1 MCGETKRLV
10 IDEAMPTLSL
20 QPCRDLVVILGVE
33 RLVPAMKPVP
43 PVLLAIALA
52 VLPLGAVLH
61 ASPMATAASAANS
74 TSLNVT
80 VSGSEKWVDTGMDVQ
95 ANDKLH
101 ITAKGTVNMGNNSGV
116 TADGVARG
124 WVDTLRALM
133 VPGAGRGALVGRVG
147 NSDAATPFL
156 IGSDG
161 TVQAPI
167 AGRLYLGINQDSMQ
181 SPDGKYEVHIDR
193 TSTSAATAS
202 GAAASQG
209 KYDFKPLFTELDA
222 KLPYRVSDQP
232 QGGNPGDL
240 VNFVIV
246 GTQPQVTDALKSA
259 GWIPADKTNTDAV
272 VSALLATLQKNVYVS
287 VPMSILYLFGRPQ
300 DFGYERAEAVM
311 VAAQRNHFRIWQ
323 ASYATPQNQPIWVG
337 AGTHDVGIE
346 KDQRSANAITHKID
360 QDVDN
365 ERDFIGATL
374 QQAGQVEAMSYMT
387 RANAIKST
395 KTATGGNIQSDGR
408 VLVIVLKAAPPAAS
422 K

>member
-1 MCGETKRLV
+1 MKLAR
-10 IDEAMPTLSL
+10 P
-20 QPCRDLVVILGVE
+20 ILFAVAVSVLLLCCVGDAV
-33 RLVPAMKPVP
+33 AVP
-43 PVLLAIALA
+43 P
-52 VLPLGAVLH
+52 PLGA
-61 ASPMATAASAANS
+61 SNANS

-80 VSGSEKWVDTGMDVQ
+80 VSGSQTWVDTGMDVQ
-95 ANDKLH
+95 AGDKLH

-124 WVDTLRALM
+124 WVDTLRALT
-133 VPGAGRGALVGRVG
+133 VSSAGRGALVGRVG
-147 NSDAATPFL
+147 TSDAATPFF
-156 IGSDG
+156 IGADG

-181 SPDGKYEVHIDR
+181 APDGKYEVHIDR
-193 TSTSAATAS
+193 IATSAATAS
-202 GAAASQG
+202 GVAASQN
-209 KYDFKPLFTELDA
+209 KYDFKPLFAELDA
-222 KLPYRVSDQP
+222 KLPYRVTDQA

-240 VNFVIV
+240 VNFVLV
-246 GTQPQVTDALKSA
+246 GTQQQVTDAFKTA
-259 GWIPADKTNTDAV
+259 GWIPADKTNSDAV

-311 VAAQRNHFRIWQ
+311 VAAQRNHFRIWN
-323 ASYATPQNQPIWVG
+323 APFATAQKQPLWVG
-337 AGTHDVGIE
+337 AGTHDIGIE

-387 RANAIKST
+387 RANPIKSA

-408 VLVIVLKAAPPAAS
+408 VLVIVLKAAPGSAA

>member
-1 MCGETKRLV
+1 MKLARPRL
-10 IDEAMPTLSL
+10 IAAA
-20 QPCRDLVVILGVE
+20 LGV
-33 RLVPAMKPVP
+33 VSVCWAGS
-43 PVLLAIALA
+43 ALA
-52 VLPLGAVLH
+52 LPGAT
-61 ASPMATAASAANS
+61 TANA

-80 VSGSEKWVDTGMDVQ
+80 VSGSPQWVDTGMDVQ
-95 ANDKLH
+95 AGDKLH
-101 ITAKGTVNMGNNSGV
+101 ITATGTVTMGNNTGI
-116 TADGVARG
+116 TAAGVARG

-133 VPGAGRGALVGRVG
+133 VPSAGRGALVGRIG
-147 NSDAATPFL
+147 NSDAATPFF
-156 IGSDG
+156 IGADG
-161 TVQAPI
+161 TLQAPI

-181 SPDGKYEVHIDR
+181 APDGKYEVHIDR
-193 TSTSAATAS
+193 TASSAATAS

-209 KYDFKPLFTELDA
+209 KYDFKPLFDEINA
-222 KLPYRVSDQP
+222 KTPYRVTDQA

-246 GTQPQVTDALKSA
+246 GSQQQVTDALKAA
-259 GWIPADKTNTDAV
+259 GWIVADKTDTDAV
-272 VSALLATLQKNVYVS
+272 ISALEATLQKNIYVA
-287 VPMSILYLFGRPQ
+287 VPMSMLYLFGRSQ

-323 ASYATPQNQPIWVG
+323 APYKSPQGQPLWIG
-337 AGTHDVGIE
+337 AGTHDIGIE

-374 QQAGQVEAMSYMT
+374 QQVGQVYAMDYMT
-387 RANAIKST
+387 RSNPIKST

-408 VLVIVLKAAPPAAS
+408 VLVIVLKGAQSTPS